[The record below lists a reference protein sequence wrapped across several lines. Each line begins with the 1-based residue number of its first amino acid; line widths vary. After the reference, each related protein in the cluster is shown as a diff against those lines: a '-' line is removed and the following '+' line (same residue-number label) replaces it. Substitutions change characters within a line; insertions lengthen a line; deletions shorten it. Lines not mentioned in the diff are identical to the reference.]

1 MTKIKFIRKNSSYY
15 IDIFTFFVLAFA
27 GAFKFIEPFIYSIDN
42 RNTYF
47 MMILLVLTG
56 LVSLLKS
63 NGTKRLNYIIVA
75 LIISCMSLV
84 MTDMGLAYSICVGVI
99 LSQVPLK
106 KGLKIFLFSGLI
118 FMFIDIFAGEVL
130 GYNNEYF
137 LFGQDGSI
145 RHTLAFSQP
154 NILPSLYLVLVA
166 GFLIIIKKNKL
177 LRFFLLGIIAFYIYS
192 LTISRTFILSLIIL
206 LIVYFPIKWISKT
219 QRFYILIP
227 FLFIFFT
234 IGSFLLGTIFDIQL
248 FNDILSGRP
257 YYYHLYISNGTIAWI
272 SGYFVNYPVNWW
284 LDNYFLHL
292 IYRTS
297 FVLFL
302 FIFVGYIYMFIKAKT
317 YFTQNTFFRIAISFI
332 LLMIGSVTG
341 AFLVQTYNPAL
352 IVLIAILITKKTSF
366 KVLQYRGN
374 DNEKKLI
381 QINKRQFKTS
391 I

>member
-1 MTKIKFIRKNSSYY
+1 MTKVKFIKKNGTYY

-63 NGTKRLNYIIVA
+63 NGTKKLNYIIGA
-75 LIISCMSLV
+75 LIISCISLV

-106 KGLKIFLFSGLI
+106 KGLKILLFSALI

-145 RHTLAFSQP
+145 RHTLAFNQP

-206 LIVYFPIKWISKT
+206 LIVYFPIKLISKT

-227 FLFIFFT
+227 FLFVFFT

-248 FNDILSGRP
+248 FNDVLSGRP
-257 YYYHLYISNGTIAWI
+257 YYYHLYISHGTIAWI
-272 SGYFVNYPVNWW
+272 SGYFVNYPANWW

-317 YFTQNTFFRIAISFI
+317 YCTQNTFFRIAISFI

-341 AFLVQTYNPAL
+341 AFLVQTYNPTL
-352 IVLIAILITKKTSF
+352 IVLIAILITKKTSV

-374 DNEKKLI
+374 DNEKKLN